1 MPPPSRHRA
10 AALATAAL
18 ALVALAACAPGGGSD
33 GSPTAA
39 GSRTAEPGPGPP
51 CPVARIPVAVTVN
64 QWRDLVAHSGGDCVA
79 VTTILD
85 RPGVD
90 PHEYEPTPA
99 GQAALVGA
107 KLVVMNGR
115 GYDAWATRALEAVGD
130 RPPVIEAAGVPGAA
144 VPGGNPHVWNDPAT
158 VDAVSGAVTGELRR
172 LLPGA
177 EDYLAERATAWKAE
191 LEPYHAEVRRLA
203 GPAAARS
210 YAATEPV
217 YDPMLAVLGLRD
229 ATPPGYRAAS
239 AGESEPAPGDLAALQ
254 AVLRNRA
261 VDVLVYN
268 TQTAGALPEQIRR
281 TAEEAG
287 VPVVEVSESMPPD
300 QPGFVAWQLSQL
312 RRLDAALGRAG

>member
-10 AALATAAL
+10 AVLATAAL

-33 GSPTAA
+33 GSGTAA

-51 CPVARIPVAVTVN
+51 CPVTRIPVAVTVN
-64 QWRDLVAHSGGDCVA
+64 QWRDVVAHSGGDCVA

-99 GQAALVGA
+99 DQAALVGA

-158 VDAVSGAVTGELRR
+158 VDAVSRAVTGELRR

-177 EDYLAERATAWKAE
+177 EDHLAERATAWQAE
-191 LEPYHAEVRRLA
+191 LAPYHADVHDLGPRAA
-203 GPAAARS
+203 GRP

-217 YDPMLAVLGLRD
+217 YDPMAAALGMKDL
-229 ATPPGYRAAS
+229 TPPGYRVAS

-254 AVLRNRA
+254 DVLRRHA
-261 VDVLVYN
+261 VDVLIYN
-268 TQTAGALPEQIRR
+268 TQTSGALPDQIRR

-287 VPVVEVSESMPPD
+287 IPVVEVSESMPPD
-300 QPGFVAWQLSQL
+300 QPGFVAWQRSQL
-312 RRLDAALGRAG
+312 RRLETALERAG